1 MRPGLQ
7 AARQGD
13 GRGELPRYL
22 FVDLDDTFTVRGRL
36 HPDVLEAVERAS
48 QAGIEVILNTGR
60 PAGYG
65 AALLGYLPG
74 ISAAVVEN
82 GGAWLDRKT
91 PPPSASTPA
100 SGGPS
105 PGSGL
110 GAPASSRTPLPLP
123 PGAVTPHD
131 PHEVPLQLFRP
142 YPTDLRPKLS
152 ALRQRVAR
160 RLGIALVATA
170 DNTYRVT
177 DHTALRQLPPGP
189 DGMALLQALAE
200 VTVQESDGQGRLLAS
215 SIHLHFML
223 DGEVA
228 RSKALGAEALLG
240 RRGVPDPAAELRA
253 HAVAVG
259 DSANDISLFA
269 PGRFG
274 LSVGV
279 RNIERHLP
287 ELGDSRP
294 THITRAAEGLGL
306 CELIEDLLGG
316 RLTLQGAASP

>member
-7 AARQGD
+7 EQEGD
-13 GRGELPRYL
+13 GRVELPRYL

-74 ISAAVVEN
+74 ISAAIVEN
-82 GGAWLDRKT
+82 GGAWLDRKA
-91 PPPSASTPA
+91 PPPSATTPA
-100 SGGPS
+100 SGGLLA
-105 PGSGL
+105 SG
-110 GAPASSRTPLPLP
+110 PASSRTPLPLP

-142 YPTDLRPKLS
+142 YPTDLRTKLA

-170 DNTYRVT
+170 DNSYRVT

-189 DGMALLQALAE
+189 DGLALLQALAE

-223 DGEVA
+223 DGETA
-228 RSKALGAEALLG
+228 RSKAVGAEALLR
-240 RRGVPDPAAELRA
+240 RRGVHDPAAELRA

-259 DSANDISLFA
+259 DSANDISLFE
-269 PGRFG
+269 PGRFA

-316 RLTLQGAASP
+316 RLKRTAPPLPDPS